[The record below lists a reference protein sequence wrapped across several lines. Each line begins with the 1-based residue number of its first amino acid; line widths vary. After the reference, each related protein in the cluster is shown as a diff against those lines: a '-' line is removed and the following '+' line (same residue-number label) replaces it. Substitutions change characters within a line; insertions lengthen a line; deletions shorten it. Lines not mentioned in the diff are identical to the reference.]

1 MVINGRFTNEL
12 YGGIQMTEKNTDL
25 PRFPEPYWRS
35 ALTFPSFSKLD
46 TDLTTDVLIVGGGIT
61 GITSAYLLA
70 KQGVKVTLIEAGQI
84 LTGTTGHTTAK
95 ITAQH
100 GLIYDQLITDHG
112 EENAKLYY
120 EANTDGM
127 KLIKD
132 LVEEHSIECN
142 LTAQDAYV
150 YANTDEY
157 ISKIQKELRAY
168 QKLGIRGDYAENIP
182 FSIPCKAAVIMKD
195 QAQFHPLKYLTA
207 LISTILDAGG
217 TIYERTTAMK
227 IEDGDPPTVLT
238 DTGHSIKSNQVIVA
252 SHFPFNDE
260 KGLYFARVHVSR
272 SYVLG
277 IRTEQEYPGGMYY
290 SADSPSRSLRYTE
303 LDNGEKL
310 ILVGGDG
317 HKTGQGIST
326 IEHYEALKDFS
337 AQYFDVKDIPYR
349 WSAQD
354 IVTPDNIPFVGP
366 VTANQQNVLIATGF
380 AKWGMTNGSIAA
392 RILTDRILQKDN
404 RYAELYD
411 PVRLKGVKNILQ
423 DNADV
428 AKHLI
433 KGKLAV
439 NHKTPEDIGIDEGAI
454 VKVDG
459 DKAGCYRD
467 HDGQLHIVDSTCT
480 HMGCEVAWN
489 SGDRTWDCP
498 CHGSRYSIAG
508 EVLNGPAVEPL
519 KKIR

>member
-1 MVINGRFTNEL
+1 
-12 YGGIQMTEKNTDL
+12 MTETNTDL
-25 PRFPEPYWRS
+25 PQFPEPFWRK
-35 ALTFPSFSKLD
+35 AINLPSFSKLD
-46 TDLTTDVLIVGGGIT
+46 SDITTDILIVGGGIT

-70 KQGVKVTLIEAGQI
+70 KQGVKVTLIDAGKI
-84 LTGTTGHTTAK
+84 LNGTTGHTTAK

-112 EENAKLYY
+112 AGKAKLYY
-120 EANTDGM
+120 EANAEGM
-127 KLIKD
+127 QLIKD
-132 LVEEHSIECN
+132 LVAEHSIDCN
-142 LTAQDAYV
+142 LTAQDAYI
-150 YANTDEY
+150 YANTEEY
-157 ISKIQKELRAY
+157 KNKIQKELKAY
-168 QKLGIRGDYAENIP
+168 QKLGIRGDYTDEIP

-207 LISTILDAGG
+207 LISTIQEAGG
-217 TIYERTTAMK
+217 TIHEYTTAMK

-238 DTGHSIKSNQVIVA
+238 DTGHSIKSKQVIVA

-260 KGLYFARVHVSR
+260 TGLYFARVHVKR
-272 SYVLG
+272 SYVLA
-277 IRTEQEYPGGMYY
+277 IRTEREYPGGMYY
-290 SADSPSRSLRYTE
+290 CADSPSRSLRYTE
-303 LDNGEKL
+303 GDDGEKL

-317 HKTGQGIST
+317 HKTGQGVST

-337 AQYFDVKDIPYR
+337 STYFDVTDIPYR

-354 IVTPDNIPFVGP
+354 IVTPDKIPFVGP
-366 VTANQQNVLIATGF
+366 VTPNHPNVLIATGY

-392 RILTDRILQKDN
+392 KIMTDHILQKEN
-404 RYAELYD
+404 RYADLYN
-411 PVRLKGVKNILQ
+411 PSRLKGLMNMVE

-428 AKHLI
+428 AKHMI

-439 NHKTPEDIGIDEGAI
+439 IHKSPEDLGIDEGAI

-480 HMGCEVAWN
+480 HMGCEVVWN

-498 CHGSRYSIAG
+498 CHASRFSITG
-508 EVLNGPAVEPL
+508 EVLDGPAVEPL

>member
-1 MVINGRFTNEL
+1 
-12 YGGIQMTEKNTDL
+12 MTDKNTNL
-25 PRFPEPYWRS
+25 PQFPEPYWRS

-46 TDLTTDVLIVGGGIT
+46 KDITTDVLIVGGGIT

-70 KQGVKVTLIEAGQI
+70 KQGIKVTLIEAGEI

-100 GLIYDQLITDHG
+100 GLIYDQLITEHG
-112 EENAKLYY
+112 EEKAKLYY
-120 EANTDGM
+120 EANADGM

-157 ISKIQKELRAY
+157 KSKVQNELKAY
-168 QKLGIRGDYAENIP
+168 QKLGIRGDYAESIP

-195 QAQFHPLKYLTA
+195 QAQFHPLKYLTV
-207 LISTILDAGG
+207 LISKILEAGG

-227 IEDGDPPTVLT
+227 IEDGDPPTVQT
-238 DTGHSIKSNQVIVA
+238 DTGYTIKSNQVIAA

-260 KGLYFARVHVSR
+260 TGLYFARVYVKR

-277 IRTEQEYPGGMYY
+277 IKTDQEYPGGMYY
-290 SADSPSRSLRYTE
+290 SADNPTRSLRYTE
-303 LDNGEKL
+303 LENGEKL
-310 ILVGGDG
+310 ILVGGEG

-337 AQYFDVKDIPYR
+337 SQYFDVTDIPYR

-354 IVTPDNIPFVGP
+354 IMSPDNIPFVGP
-366 VTANQQNVLIATGF
+366 VTSNHQNVQIATGY

-392 RILTDRILQKDN
+392 KILTDHILQRDN
-404 RYAELYD
+404 RYAELYA
-411 PVRLKGVKNILQ
+411 PSRLKGLKNMKNIVQL
-423 DNADV
+423 NADV

-433 KGKLAV
+433 KGKLATIL
-439 NHKTPEDIGIDEGAI
+439 KTPEDLGIDEGAI
-454 VKVDG
+454 VKVNG

-498 CHGSRYSIAG
+498 CHSSRYSITG

>member
-1 MVINGRFTNEL
+1 M
-12 YGGIQMTEKNTDL
+12 
-25 PRFPEPYWRS
+25 
-35 ALTFPSFSKLD
+35 
-46 TDLTTDVLIVGGGIT
+46 
-61 GITSAYLLA
+61 
-70 KQGVKVTLIEAGQI
+70 KVTLIDAGEI
-84 LTGTTGHTTAK
+84 LNGTTGRDTP
-95 ITAQH
+95 QH
-100 GLIYDQLITDHG
+100 GLIYDQLITEHG
-112 EENAKLYY
+112 EEKAKLYY
-120 EANTDGM
+120 EANADGM
-127 KLIKD
+127 NLIKD

-157 ISKIQKELRAY
+157 KSKVQNELKAY
-168 QKLGIRGDYAENIP
+168 QKLGIRGDYAESIP

-207 LISTILDAGG
+207 LISKILEAGG

-227 IEDGDPPTVLT
+227 IEDGAPPTVQT
-238 DTGHSIKSNQVIVA
+238 DTGYTIKSNQVIVA

-260 KGLYFARVHVSR
+260 TGLYFARVYVKR

-277 IRTEQEYPGGMYY
+277 IKTDQEYPGGMYY
-290 SADSPSRSLRYTE
+290 SADNPTRSLRYTE
-303 LDNGEKL
+303 LENGEKL
-310 ILVGGDG
+310 ILVGGEG

-337 AQYFDVKDIPYR
+337 SQYFDVTDIPYR

-354 IVTPDNIPFVGP
+354 IMSPDNIPFVGP
-366 VTANQQNVLIATGF
+366 VTSNHQNVLIATGY

-392 RILTDRILQKDN
+392 KILTDHILQRDN
-404 RYAELYD
+404 RYAELYA
-411 PVRLKGVKNILQ
+411 PSRLKGLKNIVQ
-423 DNADV
+423 VNADV

-433 KGKLAV
+433 KGKLATIL
-439 NHKTPEDIGIDEGAI
+439 KTPEDLGIDEGAI
-454 VKVDG
+454 VKVNG

-467 HDGQLHIVDSTCT
+467 HDGQLYIVDSTCT

-498 CHGSRYSIAG
+498 CHSSRYSITG

>member
-1 MVINGRFTNEL
+1 
-12 YGGIQMTEKNTDL
+12 MTEKNTEL
-25 PRFPEPYWRS
+25 PQYPEPYWRS
-35 ALTFPSFSKLD
+35 TLSFPSFSKLE
-46 TDLTTDVLIVGGGIT
+46 TDITTDVLIVGGGIT

-70 KQGVKVTLIEAGQI
+70 KQGVKVTLIEASEI
-84 LTGTTGHTTAK
+84 LNGTTGHTTAK

-112 EENAKLYY
+112 EEKARLYY
-120 EANTDGM
+120 EANTEGM
-127 KLIKD
+127 ELIKG
-132 LVEEHSIECN
+132 LIEEHSIECN
-142 LTAQDAYV
+142 LNVQDAYV

-157 ISKIQKELRAY
+157 KSKIQEELKAY
-168 QKLGIRGDYAENIP
+168 QKLGIRGDYAEKIP

-207 LISTILDAGG
+207 LIPPILEAGG
-217 TIYERTTAMK
+217 NIYERTTAMK
-227 IEDGDPPTVLT
+227 IEDGKPPTVKT
-238 DTGHSIKSNQVIVA
+238 ETGHIIKSNHIIVA

-260 KGLYFARVHVSR
+260 MGLYFARTHIKR

-277 IRTEQEYPGGMYY
+277 IKTEQEYPGGMYY
-290 SADSPSRSLRYTE
+290 SADNPTRSLRYTE
-303 LDNGEKL
+303 DNGEKL
-310 ILVGGDG
+310 ILVGGEG

-326 IEHYEALKDFS
+326 IEHYEALQDFS
-337 AQYFDVKDIPYR
+337 SQYFNVKDIPYR

-354 IVTPDNIPFVGP
+354 IVTPDNLPFVGP
-366 VTANQQNVLIATGF
+366 VTSNHPNVLIATGY

-392 RILTDRILQKDN
+392 KILSDHILQKDN
-404 RYAELYD
+404 RYADLYN
-411 PVRLKGVKNILQ
+411 PARIKGMKNIVE

-433 KGKLAV
+433 KSKLAV
-439 NHKTPEDIGIDEGAI
+439 IHKTPEDLGIDEGAI
-454 VKVDG
+454 VKVNG

-467 HDGQLHIVDSTCT
+467 HEGQLHIVDSTCT

-498 CHGSRYSIAG
+498 CHASRYSITG

-519 KKIR
+519 KKIQ

>member
-1 MVINGRFTNEL
+1 
-12 YGGIQMTEKNTDL
+12 MTEKNTEL
-25 PRFPEPYWRS
+25 PQYPEPYWRS
-35 ALTFPSFSKLD
+35 TLSFPSFSKLE
-46 TDLTTDVLIVGGGIT
+46 TDITTDVLIVGGGIT

-70 KQGVKVTLIEAGQI
+70 KQGVKVTLIEASEI
-84 LTGTTGHTTAK
+84 LNGTTGHTTAK

-112 EENAKLYY
+112 EEKARLYY
-120 EANTDGM
+120 EANTEGM
-127 KLIKD
+127 ELIKG
-132 LVEEHSIECN
+132 LIEEHSIECN
-142 LTAQDAYV
+142 LNVQDAYV

-157 ISKIQKELRAY
+157 KSKIQEELKAY
-168 QKLGIRGDYAENIP
+168 QKLGIRGDYAEKIP

-207 LISTILDAGG
+207 LIPPILEAGG
-217 TIYERTTAMK
+217 NIYERTTAMK
-227 IEDGDPPTVLT
+227 IEDDNPPTVIT
-238 DTGHSIKSNQVIVA
+238 ETGHTIKSNHIIVA

-260 KGLYFARVHVSR
+260 MGLYFARTHIKR

-277 IRTEQEYPGGMYY
+277 IKTEQEYPGGMYY
-290 SADSPSRSLRYTE
+290 SADNPTRSLRYTE
-303 LDNGEKL
+303 DNGEKL
-310 ILVGGDG
+310 ILVGGEG

-326 IEHYEALKDFS
+326 IEHYESLQDFS
-337 AQYFDVKDIPYR
+337 SQYFNVKDIPYR

-354 IVTPDNIPFVGP
+354 IVTPDNLPFVGP
-366 VTANQQNVLIATGF
+366 VTSNHPNVLIATGY

-392 RILTDRILQKDN
+392 KILTDHILQKDN
-404 RYAELYD
+404 RYADLYN
-411 PVRLKGVKNILQ
+411 PARIKGMKNIVE

-433 KGKLAV
+433 KSKLAV
-439 NHKTPEDIGIDEGAI
+439 IHKTPEDLGIDEGAI
-454 VKVDG
+454 VKVNG

-467 HDGQLHIVDSTCT
+467 HEGQLHIVDSTCT
-480 HMGCEVAWN
+480 HMGCEVTWN

-498 CHGSRYSIAG
+498 CHASRYSITG

-519 KKIR
+519 KKIQ

>member
-1 MVINGRFTNEL
+1 
-12 YGGIQMTEKNTDL
+12 MTEKNTEL
-25 PRFPEPYWRS
+25 PQYPEPYWRS
-35 ALTFPSFSKLD
+35 TLSFPSFSKLE
-46 TDLTTDVLIVGGGIT
+46 TDITTDVLIVGGGIT

-70 KQGVKVTLIEAGQI
+70 KQGVKVTLIEASEI
-84 LTGTTGHTTAK
+84 LNGTTGHTTAK

-100 GLIYDQLITDHG
+100 GLIYNQLITDHG
-112 EENAKLYY
+112 EEKARLYY
-120 EANTDGM
+120 EANTEGM
-127 KLIKD
+127 ELIKG
-132 LVEEHSIECN
+132 LIEEHSIECN
-142 LTAQDAYV
+142 LNVQDAYV

-157 ISKIQKELRAY
+157 KNKIQEELKAY
-168 QKLGIRGDYAENIP
+168 QKLGIRGDYAEKIP

-207 LISTILDAGG
+207 LIPPILEAGG
-217 TIYERTTAMK
+217 NIYERTTAMK
-227 IEDGDPPTVLT
+227 IEDDKPPTVIT
-238 DTGHSIKSNQVIVA
+238 ETGHTIKSNHIIVA

-260 KGLYFARVHVSR
+260 MGLYFARTHIKR

-277 IRTEQEYPGGMYY
+277 IKTEQEYPGGMYY
-290 SADSPSRSLRYTE
+290 SADNPTRSLRYTE
-303 LDNGEKL
+303 DNGEKL

-326 IEHYEALKDFS
+326 IEHYEALQDFS
-337 AQYFDVKDIPYR
+337 SQYFNVKDIPYR

-354 IVTPDNIPFVGP
+354 IVTPDNLPFVGP
-366 VTANQQNVLIATGF
+366 VTSNHPNVLIATGY

-392 RILTDRILQKDN
+392 KILTDHILQKDN
-404 RYAELYD
+404 RYADLYN
-411 PVRLKGVKNILQ
+411 PARIKGMKNIVE

-428 AKHLI
+428 VKHMI
-433 KGKLAV
+433 KSKLAV
-439 NHKTPEDIGIDEGAI
+439 IHKTPEDLGIDEGAI
-454 VKVDG
+454 VKVNG

-467 HDGQLHIVDSTCT
+467 HEGQLHIVDSTCT

-498 CHGSRYSIAG
+498 CHASRYSITG

-519 KKIR
+519 KKIQ